1 MTLDNFYRFF
11 VRIIRMNCF
20 RFSCS
25 TYGYR
30 IILSTIYI
38 ALLLLLQE
46 RILRRLEGMR
56 DPIPHFPEGVG
67 TSVHRLDP

>member
-11 VRIIRMNCF
+11 VRIIRINCF

-30 IILSTIYI
+30 IILSTIYCLTCPSTRKDI
-38 ALLLLLQE
+38 EAPWGNARPMKSLKQNAPE
-46 RILRRLEGMR
+46 KSLE
-56 DPIPHFPEGVG
+56 
-67 TSVHRLDP
+67 

>member
-11 VRIIRMNCF
+11 VRIIRINCF

-30 IILSTIYI
+30 IILSTIYWLTCPSTRKDI
-38 ALLLLLQE
+38 EAPWGNARPMKSLKQNAPE
-46 RILRRLEGMR
+46 KSLE
-56 DPIPHFPEGVG
+56 
-67 TSVHRLDP
+67 